1 MKKQTFSSAIRK
13 TILFFGMSS
22 FVLFSFMPFVSHA
35 QNKPSATPE
44 ILIKYIGSMEEQPV
58 FQIEF
63 ENASQQALNLTI
75 RDEDGN
81 FLYGEKVKDKKY
93 LKKFKYQG
101 PLFDNVKLTF
111 TLSGEK
117 DRQVQVY
124 ELNTRTRMI
133 QDVVVTRL

>member
-1 MKKQTFSSAIRK
+1 MKKQTFSNAIRR

-22 FVLFSFMPFVSHA
+22 FVLFSFMPIVSHA
-35 QNKPSATPE
+35 QDKPATPE
-44 ILIKYIGSMEEQPV
+44 IVIKYIGNVEEQPV

-63 ENASQQALNLTI
+63 ENATQQALNLTI

-93 LKKFKYQG
+93 QKKFKYQG

-111 TLSGEK
+111 TLAGEK